1 MELIGPTDAG
11 YDRLRAVFD
20 HRVDRRPA
28 VVARCRSREDVVA
41 ALAVAGARGVP
52 FAVRGGA
59 AEAGATVDGGV
70 VVDVS
75 PMKGIEIDAGARTAR
90 VGAGV
95 TWAELDAAAQ
105 EHGLAVTGARV
116 SWLGVAGVALGAG
129 SGWLERSLGPTG
141 RSVLQAEG
149 VQPDGSAVTA
159 TGTAALAGAA
169 VVTELVLGLHP
180 VGPTLLCGFLTFARS
195 RAGEVA
201 RAYRELMAGAPAEVG
216 GALTLYAGRGGPCQL
231 AFCFHGDVADGERWL
246 APLRAL
252 GPSLDAVTA
261 NPYRAFQAMT
271 DTLHPFG
278 MRAERRAERVGA
290 LSDEVLDALLAAAE
304 QPAAALSRIVLRPRG
319 GVLEGAAWEVEC
331 LALWPPV
338 ASLDRG
344 NLAWLERASA
354 ALAGTVGVA

>member
-1 MELIGPTDAG
+1 M
-11 YDRLRAVFD
+11 
-20 HRVDRRPA
+20 
-28 VVARCRSREDVVA
+28 
-41 ALAVAGARGVP
+41 P

-59 AEAGATVDGGV
+59 AEAAATIDGGV
-70 VVDVS
+70 VIDVS
-75 PMKGIEIDAGARTAR
+75 PMKGVEIDAARRTAR

-149 VQPDGSAVTA
+149 VQPDGSAVTS
-159 TGTAALAGAA
+159 TGTAALPAPPSSPSSSSR
-169 VVTELVLGLHP
+169 LHP
-180 VGPTLLCGFLTFARS
+180 VGPALLCGFLTFARS

-201 RAYRELMAGAPAEVG
+201 RAYRELMADAPAEVG
-216 GALTLYAGRGGPCQL
+216 GALTLFAGRGGACQL
-231 AFCFHGDVADGERWL
+231 AFCFHGDVADGERWM

-290 LSDEVLDALLAAAE
+290 LSDEILDALLAAAE
-304 QPAAALSRIVLRPRG
+304 QPAAALSRVVLRPRG
-319 GVLEGAAWEVEC
+319 GVLERSPVGGRVPRHVATGRQPRPREPR
-331 LALWPPV
+331 LA
-338 ASLDRG
+338 
-344 NLAWLERASA
+344 RARPRPRSQA
-354 ALAGTVGVA
+354 QSP